1 MTIHRIGPHT
11 LATAAAPVDV
21 LLTHGFFMA
30 LDPKQA
36 SKARPY
42 PPLSTLQL
50 AALLRGQQLSVAV
63 FDAMLAA
70 DESAFAAAL
79 AAARPRLVILQ
90 EDNFNFLSKMCLGRM
105 REAALNLVRMGRA
118 AGLPVLVNGS
128 DASDHPEVYL
138 AAGATGVAR
147 GEGDWTLLEAAR
159 SILDAATG
167 TSPWPI
173 EQGSDEPLLPAGLSV
188 MVADRR
194 VDGLPRPVERDLDR
208 FPEPSRDLVDLA
220 AYRAVWHTAHGH
232 GHFSLNLASS
242 RGCPYHCNWCAK
254 PIWGQ
259 RYGLRSPE
267 RVVAEIAGLL
277 AADPPPD
284 RLWFA
289 DDIFGLH
296 PAWTVAFGDAMAA
309 AGVRVP
315 FQIQSRADLIT
326 PEAAAALAAAGCEEV
341 WLGAESGDQAI
352 LDAMEK
358 GIRLEQLPAALGQLR
373 GFGIRVGLFLQFGY
387 PGEDWDA
394 LLRTVELVR
403 RLKPDAIG
411 ISVSYPLP
419 GTRFYQR
426 VREAMSDREH
436 WADSQDLAMLYQ
448 GPFPTEIYRR
458 LHRLL
463 HAEHDALLAVDA
475 ASTAGAL
482 AAATT
487 ALMAARAEWP
497 SLERDARAAGEQRLR
512 VALPILD
519 PAAVA
524 APGEGQGHA

>member
-194 VDGLPRPVERDLDR
+194 VDGLPRPVER
-208 FPEPSRDLVDLA
+208 
-220 AYRAVWHTAHGH
+220 
-232 GHFSLNLASS
+232 
-242 RGCPYHCNWCAK
+242 
-254 PIWGQ
+254 
-259 RYGLRSPE
+259 
-267 RVVAEIAGLL
+267 
-277 AADPPPD
+277 
-284 RLWFA
+284 
-289 DDIFGLH
+289 
-296 PAWTVAFGDAMAA
+296 
-309 AGVRVP
+309 
-315 FQIQSRADLIT
+315 
-326 PEAAAALAAAGCEEV
+326 
-341 WLGAESGDQAI
+341 
-352 LDAMEK
+352 
-358 GIRLEQLPAALGQLR
+358 
-373 GFGIRVGLFLQFGY
+373 
-387 PGEDWDA
+387 
-394 LLRTVELVR
+394 
-403 RLKPDAIG
+403 
-411 ISVSYPLP
+411 
-419 GTRFYQR
+419 
-426 VREAMSDREH
+426 
-436 WADSQDLAMLYQ
+436 
-448 GPFPTEIYRR
+448 
-458 LHRLL
+458 
-463 HAEHDALLAVDA
+463 
-475 ASTAGAL
+475 
-482 AAATT
+482 
-487 ALMAARAEWP
+487 
-497 SLERDARAAGEQRLR
+497 
-512 VALPILD
+512 
-519 PAAVA
+519 
-524 APGEGQGHA
+524 